1 VRAHASRA
9 VLLGFAIAVSGP
21 IGGAEASPILDAA
34 HAEEVAAQ
42 LAEATA
48 VQGICYGWQVRIDDD
63 DGTYSGTELGS
74 SRGVG
79 LAAEHPSCPRFMV
92 FRADLHYTSESSESS
107 DSALFYVFA
116 NVGGG
121 PDEEDLRRVGISGE
135 ALLGDKDDLAI
146 ANAVLALPAP
156 PTAPPDGPA
165 PTGYA
170 RTAPSSSSLRR
181 CSSAASDGRVGPG
194 RRSGSTSESTL
205 CPNEGACVEDLREL
219 AEGML
224 SGLGYGLVG
233 MLLLAVG
240 YKVLDALLPGDL
252 GALIYTDRNTNA
264 ALVVGSA
271 ILALGAIVTTAIVT
285 SDDEFIRGLGNT
297 AGYGLLGVALLALA
311 FVLADRLTPGALGT
325 ICTDPEP
332 HPAVYVTVASHLA
345 VGAILAAAIS

>member
-1 VRAHASRA
+1 
-9 VLLGFAIAVSGP
+9 
-21 IGGAEASPILDAA
+21 
-34 HAEEVAAQ
+34 
-42 LAEATA
+42 
-48 VQGICYGWQVRIDDD
+48 
-63 DGTYSGTELGS
+63 
-74 SRGVG
+74 
-79 LAAEHPSCPRFMV
+79 M
-92 FRADLHYTSESSESS
+92 
-107 DSALFYVFA
+107 
-116 NVGGG
+116 
-121 PDEEDLRRVGISGE
+121 
-135 ALLGDKDDLAI
+135 
-146 ANAVLALPAP
+146 
-156 PTAPPDGPA
+156 
-165 PTGYA
+165 
-170 RTAPSSSSLRR
+170 
-181 CSSAASDGRVGPG
+181 
-194 RRSGSTSESTL
+194 
-205 CPNEGACVEDLREL
+205 EDLREL
-219 AEGML
+219 VEGML

-285 SDDEFIRGLGNT
+285 SDDEFVRGLGNT